1 MTVLPFALKGP
12 WPGRLAGRW
21 PGRLAVAMAG
31 HIYIIFNLKY
41 MYDMIRVIG
50 KIMNLAQNELI
61 KICF

>member
-41 MYDMIRVIG
+41 MYDI
-50 KIMNLAQNELI
+50 LI
-61 KICF
+61 